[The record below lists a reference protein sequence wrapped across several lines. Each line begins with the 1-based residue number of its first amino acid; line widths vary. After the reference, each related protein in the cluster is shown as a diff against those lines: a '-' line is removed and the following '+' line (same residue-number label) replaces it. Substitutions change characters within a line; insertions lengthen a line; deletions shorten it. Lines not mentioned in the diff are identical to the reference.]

1 MHLWPLGKV
10 KQKWGEEMKM
20 RTLLVDS
27 DETLRTNLW
36 NLLKLYQNFA
46 LEGEADTAEAA
57 VSFVQQHPVDVIFIN
72 HQPAEPCRT
81 STGDW
86 VAYLLAQ
93 THPDVQVVLY
103 ADTAD
108 WAFQAFRSQC
118 AGYLLLPFDPLALQ
132 ALVNRLR
139 YVFDLQQTKR
149 EAANRSLLIKTRSGY
164 QLTPVSDIL
173 FVERSNRKNRIVT
186 QSGAEIHP
194 MGYTMNQLEQM
205 LEGCGFY
212 RCYQSFIVNLSK
224 VSFIRADG
232 SSKTYAI
239 QFDGYDGEVLLSR
252 DKYPEL
258 LTLLKEKYANI
269 DF

>member
-1 MHLWPLGKV
+1 M
-10 KQKWGEEMKM
+10 
-20 RTLLVDS
+20 
-27 DETLRTNLW
+27 
-36 NLLKLYQNFA
+36 
-46 LEGEADTAEAA
+46 
-57 VSFVQQHPVDVIFIN
+57 
-72 HQPAEPCRT
+72 
-81 STGDW
+81 
-86 VAYLLAQ
+86 AYLLAQ

-194 MGYTMNQLEQM
+194 LGYTMNQLEQM

>member
-1 MHLWPLGKV
+1 MRLWPLGKV
-10 KQKWGEEMKM
+10 KQKRGEEMKM
-20 RTLLVDS
+20 RALLVES
-27 DETLRTNLW
+27 DQKRRAHLW
-36 NLLKLYQNFA
+36 NLLRMYQVFTLA
-46 LEGEADTAEAA
+46 GEADTSEEA
-57 VSFVQQHPVDVIFIN
+57 VTLLQKQKVDVVFCN
-72 HQPAEPCRT
+72 HQPAPPNRT

-86 VAYLLAQ
+86 LATVLAQ
-93 THPDVQVVLY
+93 NQPDIQVVMY
-103 ADTAD
+103 ADTTE
-108 WAFQAFRSQC
+108 WAFEAYRSQC

-164 QLTPVSDIL
+164 QLTPVIDIL

-186 QSGAEIHP
+186 QSGTEIHP
-194 MGYTMNQLEQM
+194 LGYTMNQLEQM

-232 SSKTYAI
+232 NSKTYAI
-239 QFDGYDGEVLLSR
+239 QFDGYDGEILLSR

>member
-1 MHLWPLGKV
+1 
-10 KQKWGEEMKM
+10 M

-132 ALVNRLR
+132 AQVNRLR

-186 QSGAEIHP
+186 
-194 MGYTMNQLEQM
+194 
-205 LEGCGFY
+205 
-212 RCYQSFIVNLSK
+212 
-224 VSFIRADG
+224 
-232 SSKTYAI
+232 
-239 QFDGYDGEVLLSR
+239 
-252 DKYPEL
+252 
-258 LTLLKEKYANI
+258 
-269 DF
+269 

>member
-10 KQKWGEEMKM
+10 KQKRGEEMKM

-46 LEGEADTAEAA
+46 LEGEADTAEAT

-164 QLTPVSDIL
+164 QLTPVRRRDPPDGL
-173 FVERSNRKNRIVT
+173 HNEPVGTDAGRVRFLPVLPVLYRQPV
-186 QSGAEIHP
+186 QGFLHP
-194 MGYTMNQLEQM
+194 GGWQQ
-205 LEGCGFY
+205 
-212 RCYQSFIVNLSK
+212 QNLRHP
-224 VSFIRADG
+224 V
-232 SSKTYAI
+232 
-239 QFDGYDGEVLLSR
+239 
-252 DKYPEL
+252 
-258 LTLLKEKYANI
+258 
-269 DF
+269 

>member
-1 MHLWPLGKV
+1 M
-10 KQKWGEEMKM
+10 KQKRGEEMKM
-20 RTLLVDS
+20 RALLVES
-27 DETLRTNLW
+27 DQKRRAQLW
-36 NLLKLYQNFA
+36 NLLRMYQVFTLA
-46 LEGEADTAEAA
+46 GEADTSEEA
-57 VSFVQQHPVDVIFIN
+57 VTLLQKQKVDVVFCN
-72 HQPAEPCRT
+72 HQPAPPNRT

-86 VAYLLAQ
+86 LATVLAQ
-93 THPDVQVVLY
+93 NQPDIQVVMY
-103 ADTAD
+103 ADTTE
-108 WAFQAFRSQC
+108 WAFEAYRSQC

-164 QLTPVSDIL
+164 QFTPVNDIL

-194 MGYTMNQLEQM
+194 LGYSMSQLEQM

-232 SSKTYAI
+232 NSKTYAI
-239 QFDGYDGEVLLSR
+239 QFDGYDGEILLSR

-258 LTLLKEKYANI
+258 IALLKEKYANI